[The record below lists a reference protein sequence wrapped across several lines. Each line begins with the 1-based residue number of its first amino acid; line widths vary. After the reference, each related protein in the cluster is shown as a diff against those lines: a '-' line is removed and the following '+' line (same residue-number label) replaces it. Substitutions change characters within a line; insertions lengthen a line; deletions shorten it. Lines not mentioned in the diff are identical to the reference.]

1 MARYRVVF
9 WREIPSLVEA
19 FEGDRTVRTLL
30 SQRFQDLIDTLA
42 MRTGASST
50 EAYLEG
56 WGHSAEVE
64 RPGSAESVAQQV
76 AAELE
81 ATFDRVL
88 HDHLPDP
95 SANPQ

>member
-1 MARYRVVF
+1 MARYRVIF
-9 WREIPSLVEA
+9 WRDIPSLVEA
-19 FEGDRTVRTLL
+19 VEGDQTVRAPL

-56 WGHSAEVE
+56 WRQEAEAE
-64 RPGSAESVAQQV
+64 RPGSAEVVAAQV

-81 ATFDRVL
+81 AGFERLVQ
-88 HDHLPDP
+88 HHLLETP
-95 SANPQ
+95 PQPE